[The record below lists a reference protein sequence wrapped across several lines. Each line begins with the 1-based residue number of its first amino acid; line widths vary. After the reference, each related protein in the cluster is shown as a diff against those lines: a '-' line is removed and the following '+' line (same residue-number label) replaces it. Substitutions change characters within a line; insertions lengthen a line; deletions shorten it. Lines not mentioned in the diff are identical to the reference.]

1 MNKVT
6 KVLGISFITNA
17 FLSFIKILVGLLSQY
32 SSLIADGIHSLSDLS
47 TDVIAIFGNHMCMKP
62 EDDKHP
68 FGHGKIE
75 YVTSLIIGLIIVVL
89 GCLLIYNSFNASIII
104 PNTFVALVS
113 LFTIIAK
120 FILAKYINRKGKKYS
135 NYILIA
141 SSNESQADVYSS
153 IFVLIS
159 VVLMHFSDKVL
170 IFKYAN
176 LIGTIIVSILIIR
189 TGYIIL
195 KENVS
200 ILLEEQVTDKKY
212 IGAIKELI
220 LSFDEVTKLENL
232 YILRYGSYY
241 KLMANIKMKDNI
253 TLNLAHSITD
263 EIEIEIKKLDDKI
276 KYVFIH
282 MEPEQ

>member
-6 KVLGISFITNA
+6 KVLSISFITNA
-17 FLSFIKILVGLLSQY
+17 FLSFIKIFVGLLSQY
-32 SSLIADGIHSLSDLS
+32 SSLIADGVHSLSDLS
-47 TDVIAIFGNHMCMKP
+47 TDVIAILGNHLCMKP
-62 EDDKHP
+62 EDEKHP

-75 YVTSLIIGLIIVVL
+75 YVTSLIIGLIIVIL
-89 GCLLIYNSFNASIII
+89 GCLLIYNSFSKEIII
-104 PNTFVALVS
+104 PNTLVAFVS

-120 FILAKYINRKGKKYS
+120 FILAKYINKKGKEYN

-141 SSNESQADVYSS
+141 SSNESKADVYSS
-153 IFVLIS
+153 VFVLIS
-159 VVLMHFSDKVL
+159 VILMHFSDKVS

-176 LIGTIIVSILIIR
+176 LIGTILVSILIIR

-195 KENVS
+195 KENIS

-212 IGAIKELI
+212 LEGIKALI
-220 LSFDEVTKLENL
+220 LSFNEVIKLEDL

-241 KLMANIKMKDNI
+241 KLIANIKMKDDI

-263 EIEIEIKKLDDKI
+263 EIEIKIKKLDDKI

-282 MEPEQ
+282 MEPEE